1 VTKSVDQSTQT
12 AGRSEPTRRAIVAAA
27 MELAAERGW
36 DAVTT
41 RQIAERAG
49 VNQALIH
56 YHFGSKEGLLHAAF
70 EFALRGMFAAP
81 MEALLTAPT
90 FAEGVA
96 DLVRALR
103 AMDASNPEALFSMEA
118 LSRAVRDE
126 TVRRSMAALLDEFRT
141 AVAARIQ
148 SAQRDG
154 ELRPELDPQGT
165 ATALAA
171 LFDGLGLHLLI
182 DRSIDIERTATAVA
196 ALVGP
201 SPSQDT
207 QEAS

>member
-1 VTKSVDQSTQT
+1 
-12 AGRSEPTRRAIVAAA
+12 

-70 EFALRGMFAAP
+70 DLALRGMFAAP
-81 MEALLTAPT
+81 MEALLTAPS
-90 FAEGVA
+90 FAAGAAE
-96 DLVRALR
+96 LVRALQ

-118 LSRAVRDE
+118 LSRAARDE
-126 TVRRSMAALLDEFRT
+126 TVRRSMAALLAEFRT
-141 AVAARIQ
+141 SVAERLR
-148 SAQRDG
+148 SAQQAG
-154 ELRPELDPQGT
+154 ELRPELDPEGT

-182 DRSIDIERTATAVA
+182 DSSIDVERTALAVA
-196 ALVGP
+196 ALIGP
-201 SPSQDT
+201 SPTETSK
-207 QEAS
+207 EAS

>member
-1 VTKSVDQSTQT
+1 
-12 AGRSEPTRRAIVAAA
+12 

-70 EFALRGMFAAP
+70 DVALRGMFAAP
-81 MEALLTAPT
+81 MEALLTAPS
-90 FAEGVA
+90 FATGAAE
-96 DLVRALR
+96 LVRAFE
-103 AMDASNPEALFSMEA
+103 AMDPSNPEALFSMEA
-118 LSRAVRDE
+118 LSRATRDE
-126 TVRRSMAALLDEFRT
+126 TVRRSMAALLAEFRS
-141 AVAARIQ
+141 AVAARVR
-148 SAQRDG
+148 SAQDSG
-154 ELRPELDPQGT
+154 ELRPELDPEGT
-165 ATALAA
+165 ATALGA

-182 DRSIDIERTATAVA
+182 DRSIDVERTALAVA
-196 ALVGP
+196 ALIGQ
-201 SPSQDT
+201 SPSQQT

>member
-1 VTKSVDQSTQT
+1 
-12 AGRSEPTRRAIVAAA
+12 

-41 RQIAERAG
+41 RQIAERAA

-70 EFALRGMFAAP
+70 EFALRDMFAAP

-96 DLVRALR
+96 DLVRALQ
-103 AMDASNPEALFSMEA
+103 AMDPSHPEALFSMEA

-126 TVRRSMAALLDEFRT
+126 TIRRSMAALLDEFRT
-141 AVAARIQ
+141 AVAARIEG
-148 SAQRDG
+148 AQRDG

-182 DRSIDIERTATAVA
+182 DRSIDVERTATAVA

-201 SPSQDT
+201 PSPHT